1 MNGPQASEVKK
12 AAFHKLGKLVV
23 QMGEETD
30 DDGEQNVQN
39 GSTLEEDKRTRVVD
53 QLAERIEQ
61 MALEK
66 CKVYLL

>member
-30 DDGEQNVQN
+30 DEVQNVQN
-39 GSTLEEDKRTRVVD
+39 GSTMEEDKRTRIVD

-66 CKVYLL
+66 SKVYLL